1 MPNGKGKGLIAQLA
15 EFARDFEQRTGAP
28 PLSKFAET
36 IEKLPDERRLKLIK
50 EVLVAAERISR
61 TAPELGKV
69 VNLIHELNSVPIE
82 KLDKLE
88 KLLRRIEKLIK
99 TAPEELLSFLTS
111 LKEE

>member
-1 MPNGKGKGLIAQLA
+1 MVMEKLA
-15 EFARDFEQRTGAP
+15 EAAKEAERKFGLP

-36 IEKLPDERRLKLIK
+36 LDKLPDERRLKLIK
-50 EVLVAAERISR
+50 EMLVVAERVSK
-61 TAPELGKV
+61 TAPELDKV

-82 KLDKLE
+82 KLEKVE

-99 TAPEELLSFLTS
+99 TAPDELLNFLTS

>member
-1 MPNGKGKGLIAQLA
+1 MVMEKLA
-15 EFARDFEQRTGAP
+15 EAAKEAERRFGLP

-36 IEKLPDERRLKLIK
+36 IENLPDERRLRLIK
-50 EVLVAAERISR
+50 EMLVVAERVSH
-61 TAPELGKV
+61 TAPELDKV

-82 KLDKLE
+82 KLEKLE

-99 TAPEELLSFLTS
+99 TAPEELLNFVTS

>member
-1 MPNGKGKGLIAQLA
+1 MVMEKLA
-15 EFARDFEQRTGAP
+15 EAAKEAERKFGLP

-36 IEKLPDERRLKLIK
+36 VEKLPDERRLKLIK
-50 EVLVAAERISR
+50 EMLVVAERVSK
-61 TAPELGKV
+61 TAPELDKV

-82 KLDKLE
+82 KLEKLE

-99 TAPEELLSFLTS
+99 TAPDELLNFLTS